1 MHKVIIIFLFTF
13 CFCYANFSPEEIA
26 KKYHINPEEKTS
38 YQWIELF
45 KDKSWLKKYNLDKL
59 PKEELNELLD
69 YLVENAADADRATL
83 PGL

>member
-1 MHKVIIIFLFTF
+1 MLRVIISLLLFF
-13 CFCYANFSPEEIA
+13 YFSFANFSPEKLAE
-26 KKYHINPEEKTS
+26 KYKLNPEEKTS

-45 KDKSWLKKYNLDKL
+45 KDKEWLKKHHLDKL

-69 YLVENAADADRATL
+69 YLVENAADADKATL